1 MGHEI
6 THMGVVDGRLCA
18 RFPGFVSRLVIG
30 KYADDID
37 GIEITKFGALQIDK
51 LAAENEMKKLFVIV
65 RRHEMP
71 VDLRDFDTHALA
83 KNRQGPK
90 PMTWRQDRPRR

>member
-1 MGHEI
+1 MRYEI
-6 THMGVVDGRLCA
+6 AHMGIVDGRL
-18 RFPGFVSRLVIG
+18 RTRLPGFVSRCIIG
-30 KYADDID
+30 KHADDID
-37 GIEITKFGALQIDK
+37 GVEVAKFGAVQIDK

-71 VDLRDFDTHALA
+71 VDLRDFDAHALA

-90 PMTWRQDRPRR
+90 LMT

>member
-1 MGHEI
+1 MRHEI
-6 THMGVVDGRLCA
+6 AHMGVVDGRLRA
-18 RFPGFVSRLVIG
+18 RLPRFIGGLIIG

-37 GIEITKFGALQIDK
+37 RIKIAKFGAVQIDK
-51 LAAENEMKKLFVIV
+51 LAAENEMKKLFVIL

-71 VDLRDFDTHALA
+71 VDLRDFDAHALA

-90 PMTWRQDRPRR
+90 LMT